1 MFGPVRLEGDLRHLA
16 VGGPGGCDALGALGG
31 SAVQEHHVGVFGV
44 DLIETV
50 PDQPVIGGVAAREG
64 NFRSRGHQALG
75 LRAFLGGDE
84 VAAVDHRG
92 GQVAM
97 AGARARTR

>member
-1 MFGPVRLEGDLRHLA
+1 MFGPVRLEGNLRHLA
-16 VGGPGGCDALGALGG
+16 VGGPSGRDALSALRRTTM
-31 SAVQEHHVGVFGV
+31 QQHHIGVLGV
-44 DLIETV
+44 DLVETV
-50 PDQPVIGGVAAREG
+50 PDHPVVGGVAAREG
-64 NFRSRGHQALG
+64 NLRSRGHQALG
-75 LRAFLGGDE
+75 LCALLGSDE